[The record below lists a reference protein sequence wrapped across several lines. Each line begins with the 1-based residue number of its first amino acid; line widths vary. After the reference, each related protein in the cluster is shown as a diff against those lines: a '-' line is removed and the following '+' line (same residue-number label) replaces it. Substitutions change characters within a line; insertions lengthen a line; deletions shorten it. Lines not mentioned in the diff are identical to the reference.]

1 MKMSRLAALSAAA
14 IALTLSLS
22 ACSPTVSLEPAADAN
37 NPGCAEVIV
46 RLPDAVDGQERR
58 TTNAQST
65 AAWGNPATVILR
77 CGIEPVEIS
86 TLPCVTA
93 NGVDWIVDDSAK
105 PSFRFITFGRT
116 PALEVIVDSENAVG
130 VNALDSVAEA
140 VKSIEPTKEC
150 VS

>member
-1 MKMSRLAALSAAA
+1 MKMSRLAAVSAAA
-14 IALTLSLS
+14 FALTLSLS

-46 RLPDAVDGQERR
+46 RLPDAVNGQERR
-58 TTNAQST
+58 STNAQST

-105 PSFRFITFGRT
+105 PSFRFISFGRT

-130 VNALDSVAEA
+130 VNALDSLAEA
-140 VKSIEPTKEC
+140 VKSIEPTKNC

>member
-37 NPGCAEVIV
+37 NPGCADVIV

-58 TTNAQST
+58 STNAQST

-93 NGVDWIVDDSAK
+93 NGVDWIIDDSAK

-116 PALEVIVDSENAVG
+116 PALEIIVDSENAVG
-130 VNALDSVAEA
+130 VNALDSLAEA

>member
-14 IALTLSLS
+14 IAITLSLS
-22 ACSPTVSLEPAADAN
+22 ACSPTISLEPAADAN
-37 NPGCAEVIV
+37 DPGCADVIV

-105 PSFRFITFGRT
+105 PSFRFISFGRT

-130 VNALDSVAEA
+130 VNALDSLAEA

>member
-37 NPGCAEVIV
+37 NPRCADVIV

-58 TTNAQST
+58 TANAQST

-105 PSFRFITFGRT
+105 PSFRFISFGRT

-130 VNALDSVAEA
+130 VNALDSLAEA

>member
-1 MKMSRLAALSAAA
+1 MKMSRLAALSVAA

-37 NPGCAEVIV
+37 NPGCAHVIV
-46 RLPDAVDGQERR
+46 RLPSAVDGQERR

-93 NGVDWIVDDSAK
+93 NGVDWIIDESAK
-105 PSFRFITFGRT
+105 PSFRFISFGRT

-130 VNALDSVAEA
+130 VNALDSLAEA
-140 VKSIEPTKEC
+140 VKSIEPTKKC

>member
-1 MKMSRLAALSAAA
+1 MKMSRLSAHSAAA

-22 ACSPTVSLEPAADAN
+22 ACSPTISLEPAADAN
-37 NPGCAEVIV
+37 NPGCADVIV

-130 VNALDSVAEA
+130 VNALDSLAEA
-140 VKSIEPTKEC
+140 VKSIEPTKKC

>member
-22 ACSPTVSLEPAADAN
+22 ACSPTVSLEPAAYAN

-86 TLPCVTA
+86 TLPCVTS
-93 NGVDWIVDDSAK
+93 NGVDWIVDDSDK

-130 VNALDSVAEA
+130 VNALDSLAEA

>member
-14 IALTLSLS
+14 ISLTLSLS

-37 NPGCAEVIV
+37 NPGCADVIV

-77 CGIEPVEIS
+77 CGIAPVEIS

-93 NGVDWIVDDSAK
+93 NGVDWIIDESAK
-105 PSFRFITFGRT
+105 PSFRFISFGRT

-130 VNALDSVAEA
+130 VNALDSLAEA
-140 VKSIEPTKEC
+140 VKSIEPTKNC

>member
-1 MKMSRLAALSAAA
+1 MKMSRFASLSAAA

-37 NPGCAEVIV
+37 NPACADVIV

-77 CGIEPVEIS
+77 CGIAPVEIS

-93 NGVDWIVDDSAK
+93 NGVDWIIDESAK
-105 PSFRFITFGRT
+105 PSFRFISFGRT

-130 VNALDSVAEA
+130 VNALDSLAEA
-140 VKSIEPTKEC
+140 VKSIEPTKKC

>member
-37 NPGCAEVIV
+37 NPGCADVIV

-93 NGVDWIVDDSAK
+93 NGVDWIIDESAK
-105 PSFRFITFGRT
+105 PSFRFISFGRT

-130 VNALDSVAEA
+130 VNVLDSLAQA
-140 VKSIEPTKEC
+140 VKSIEPTKNC

>member
-37 NPGCAEVIV
+37 NPGCADVIV
-46 RLPDAVDGQERR
+46 RLPDGVDGQERR

-93 NGVDWIVDDSAK
+93 NGVDWIIDESAK
-105 PSFRFITFGRT
+105 PSFRFISFGRT
-116 PALEVIVDSENAVG
+116 PALEVIVDSEKTVG
-130 VNALDSVAEA
+130 VNVLDSLAQA
-140 VKSIEPTKEC
+140 VKSIEPTKNC

>member
-37 NPGCAEVIV
+37 NPGCADVIV
-46 RLPDAVDGQERR
+46 RLPDAVDGQESR

-93 NGVDWIVDDSAK
+93 NGVDWIIDESAK
-105 PSFRFITFGRT
+105 PSFRFISFGRT

-130 VNALDSVAEA
+130 VNVLDSLAQA
-140 VKSIEPTKEC
+140 VKSIEPTKNC

>member
-1 MKMSRLAALSAAA
+1 MKISRRATALMAAF
-14 IALTLSLS
+14 ALTLALS

-58 TTNAQST
+58 STNAQST

-77 CGIEPVEIS
+77 CGIEPVAVS

-93 NGVDWIVDDSAK
+93 SGVDWLVDDSAK
-105 PSFRFITFGRT
+105 PSYRFITFGRT
-116 PALEVIVDSENAVG
+116 PALEVIVDSEKAVG
-130 VNALDSVAEA
+130 VNALDGLSSA
-140 VKSIEPTKEC
+140 VQSLEPSKVC
-150 VS
+150 LG

>member
-1 MKMSRLAALSAAA
+1 MNISRLAALSAAA
-14 IALTLSLS
+14 IALTVSLS

-37 NPGCAEVIV
+37 NPGCADVIV
-46 RLPDAVDGQERR
+46 RLPDGVDGQERR

-93 NGVDWIVDDSAK
+93 SGVDWIIDESAK
-105 PSFRFITFGRT
+105 PSFRFISFGRT

-130 VNALDSVAEA
+130 VNVLDSLAQA
-140 VKSIEPTKEC
+140 VKSIEPTKNC

>member
-1 MKMSRLAALSAAA
+1 MKMSRLAALSVVA

-37 NPGCAEVIV
+37 NPGCAHVIV
-46 RLPDAVDGQERR
+46 RLPSAVDGQERR

-93 NGVDWIVDDSAK
+93 NGVDWIIDESAK
-105 PSFRFITFGRT
+105 PSFRFISFGRT

-130 VNALDSVAEA
+130 VNALDSLAEA
-140 VKSIEPTKEC
+140 VKSIEPTKKC